1 MISLAEAQRRV
12 LERVTPLGS
21 EQIGHERALN
31 RRLAAAVIAART
43 QPPVDVS
50 AMDGY
55 AVRAADLTT
64 QPAELAL
71 AGESA
76 AGHAFAETLGAG
88 QCLRISTGAALPA
101 GADQVVIQENTS
113 RANDRVRLTDTPAPG
128 RHIRR
133 AGLDFRAGDTLL
145 APGIQLT
152 AERLALAVGAGVSSF
167 DVFKQPVVG
176 ILSTGDELVE
186 PGQAPAADQIYNSV
200 SHALRGLVENWG
212 GQPRYLGIARD
223 NETDVARKL
232 ASAAECDLLV
242 TIGGASVGDHD
253 HLRRVFSERGG
264 QLVFEKVAVKP
275 GKPTW
280 FGDIE
285 TGPVLGL
292 PGNPV
297 SALVMARLLLRPALA
312 RLGGTEHTTAF
323 RTASLSQSLDANG
336 DRETFVR
343 AHFDPASN
351 QIAPDTNQDSS
362 ALSALVRSNA
372 LIRREINA
380 PEGQAGDP
388 VEFVALD

>member
-1 MISLAEAQRRV
+1 MISLTEAQRRV
-12 LERVTPLGS
+12 LDHLSPLGA
-21 EQIGHERALN
+21 EQIGHEQALN
-31 RRLAAAVIAART
+31 RRLAVPVIAVRT

-64 QPAELAL
+64 QPAELTL

-76 AGHAFAETLGAG
+76 AGHAFAEMLIEGR
-88 QCLRISTGAALPA
+88 CLRISTGAAIPA
-101 GADQVVIQENTS
+101 GADQVVIQENTT
-113 RANDRVRLTDTPAPG
+113 RANDRVTLTDTPAPG

-133 AGLDFRAGDTLL
+133 AGLDFQAGDTLL
-145 APGIQLT
+145 NAGIQMT
-152 AERLALAVGAGVSSF
+152 AERLALAVGAAVSGF
-167 DVFKQPVVG
+167 EVFKQPVVG

-186 PGQAPAADQIYNSV
+186 PGQVPAADQIYNSV
-200 SHALRGLVENWG
+200 SHALRGLVETWG
-212 GQPRYLGIARD
+212 GQARYLGIARD
-223 NETDVARKL
+223 NENDVAMKL
-232 ASAAECDLLV
+232 DSAAECDLLV

-253 HLRRVFSERGG
+253 HLRRVFGERGG

-280 FGDIE
+280 FGE
-285 TGPVLGL
+285 MESGPVLGL

-312 RLGGTEHTTAF
+312 RLGGTEHTTLF
-323 RTASLSQSLDANG
+323 RTASLSQALGANG

-343 AHFDPASN
+343 AHFDPARN
-351 QIAPDTNQDSS
+351 QIAPDANQDSS

-372 LIRREINA
+372 LIRREIGA
-380 PEGQAGDP
+380 PEGKAGDL
-388 VEFVALD
+388 VEFIALD

>member
-31 RRLAAAVIAART
+31 RRLAAPIIAART

-55 AVRAADLTT
+55 AVRAADLTA

-76 AGHAFAETLGAG
+76 AGHAFAATLGAG

-101 GADQVVIQENTS
+101 GADQVVIQENTT
-113 RANDRVRLTDTPAPG
+113 RTNDRVTLTDGPAPG

-133 AGLDFRAGDTLL
+133 AGLDFREGDTLF
-145 APGIQLT
+145 AAGVQLT

-167 DVFKQPVVG
+167 DVFQQPVVG

-186 PGQAPAADQIYNSV
+186 PGQTPAADQIYNSV

-223 NETDVARKL
+223 NETDVGTKL

-280 FGDIE
+280 FGE
-285 TGPVLGL
+285 MENAPVLGL

-297 SALVMARLLLRPALA
+297 SALVMARLLLRPALS
-312 RLGGTEHTTAF
+312 RLGGTAHTTVF
-323 RTASLSQSLDANG
+323 RSASLSQPLDANG

-343 AHFDPASN
+343 AHFDPARN
-351 QIAPDTNQDSS
+351 QITPDTNQDSS

-372 LIRREINA
+372 LIRREIGA